1 MALKLGVHIDTIMI
15 YYDLLRFQEKTKIF
29 QNANKLKGQNLYIC
43 IFLNNYFSKETL
55 ELRKDLIVEV
65 KRLRKLG
72 KIAYLN
78 YTTIVSRE
86 EVEK

>member
-1 MALKLGVHIDTIMI
+1 MALKLSVHIDTITI

-29 QNANKLKGQNLYIC
+29 QNANKLKGQN